1 MKPLSLRLKGF
12 IGVKKGLGIDELTLD
27 LSNLNGLI
35 AMAGE
40 NGRSKSTVMESLSPF
55 RTLFSRSGALN
66 RHVFRR
72 DSEKEFT
79 FAYQGHIY
87 RTLVKIDAEADRG
100 EAYIWKDG
108 KPEVNGKY
116 REYDKYIE
124 NLLGSQT
131 LFASS
136 VFCAQN
142 SRKLTDMRTG
152 ELRELFAEFLR
163 LDRLQAYEA
172 TSKQCI
178 NTITGQLEQVETR
191 IANLKARA
199 EQADIGALAIQA
211 ASEEVAR
218 LDAQRKALQA
228 RLVEEQAVMDQT
240 KAVIA
245 GNAANIQRRK
255 DVQQAIDD
263 LTAEISRSEKDQ
275 ATTLAGLR
283 DKYAKL
289 KTEFDACCRA
299 IVDKEAIEAA
309 AKDETALRQIIDKEA
324 ADVDTMTG
332 DLAQRKDALK
342 AIETE
347 WAGHKHEL
355 SEANAALTVLK
366 TSRELMTVE
375 AQIRQA
381 KDKTKD
387 LDLKDPA
394 CQSTTCSFIVGA
406 LEAARSLPDLETQRA
421 KIMADIE
428 SKQTAINVAIREID
442 AVINKNTL
450 AIQAARP
457 GIESLEPVL
466 LSTRQSLARHRLEL
480 KQLSDRAARLPDLL
494 VAISRHDDLSKQMAD
509 VTEAGITARTSWAKT
524 LQEKGDQLAA
534 AQARHAEITGM
545 IDQDAEKML
554 PYHQSKI
561 REIEGSIKIASDLIE
576 QSKAEIVAMQTRMA
590 INGAAK
596 DKLADAEKELSGL
609 FGEMSEWTYL
619 RNACSKTGLQ
629 ALEIDGVVPL
639 ITHDANKLLAGTFGP
654 SFSIRIQ
661 TQDEDGKEVFRVLVI
676 RDDGD
681 EVLLDNLSGGQKVW
695 ILKALRLSM
704 TMLSKRKSGRNFN
717 AAFAD
722 EEDGALDVENARTFV
737 DMYRSFMKEGG
748 FETFMFISHK
758 PECLSYADH
767 VLRFEAGKSPA
778 WG

>member
-1 MKPLSLRLKGF
+1 MKPLFLRLKGWV
-12 IGVKKGLGIDELTLD
+12 GVKRGLGLDEIMLD
-27 LSNLNGLI
+27 LSGVHGLI
-35 AMAGE
+35 ALAGE
-40 NGRSKSTVMESLSPF
+40 NGRGKSSVLENLHPF

-66 RHVFRR
+66 RHCYLRN
-72 DSEKEFT
+72 SEKEFN
-79 FAYQGHIY
+79 FSYQGHIY
-87 RTLVKIDAEADRG
+87 RTVVKIDAEADRG

-163 LDRLQAYEA
+163 LDRLQAHEA

-178 NTITGQLEQVETR
+178 NTIAGQIQQVEAR
-191 IANLKARA
+191 ISTLKAKA
-199 EQADIGALAIQA
+199 EQADIGALAIEA
-211 ASEEVAR
+211 ASAEVAR
-218 LDAQRKALQA
+218 LESQRTALQA
-228 RLVEEQAVMDQT
+228 RLVEEQTAMDRT
-240 KAVIA
+240 KAAIA
-245 GNAANIQRRK
+245 GNAANLQRRM

-263 LTAEISRSEKDQ
+263 LTAGTDRAEKEN
-275 ATTLAGLR
+275 TTIMAGLR

-289 KTEFDACCRA
+289 KAEFDACCRA
-299 IVDKEAIEAA
+299 IVDKGAIEAA
-309 AKDETALRQIIDKEA
+309 AKDEAALRTAIDKEA
-324 ADVDTMTG
+324 ADVDTIG
-332 DLAQRKDALK
+332 ADLAQRKKDLAAVEK
-342 AIETE
+342 E
-347 WAGHKHEL
+347 WAGHKQKL
-355 SEANAALTVLK
+355 SEANADLNALK
-366 TSRELMTVE
+366 TSRELMSVE
-375 AQIRQA
+375 AQIKQA

-387 LDLKDPA
+387 LELKDPA

-406 LEAARSLPDLETQRA
+406 LNAAQSLPELEAQREQIA
-421 KIMADIE
+421 ALIEGKRAAINGTIKDIE
-428 SKQTAINVAIREID
+428 AMINAEMRLIE
-442 AVINKNTL
+442 A
-450 AIQAARP
+450 QRP
-457 GIESLEPVL
+457 GIEATEALL

-480 KQLSDRAARLPDLL
+480 KQLSDRAARLPELL
-494 VAISRHDDLSKQMAD
+494 VAISRHDDLSRQMSD
-509 VTEAGITARTSWAKT
+509 VTETGIAARTAWAKT
-524 LQEKGDQLAA
+524 LQEKNEQLAVL
-534 AQARHAEITGM
+534 QARYTEITAM

-554 PYHQSKI
+554 PYHQSKT
-561 REIEGSIKIASDLIE
+561 REIEGNIKIAGDLIE
-576 QSKAEIVAMQTRMA
+576 QSKAEIVALQTRMA
-590 INGAAK
+590 LAGAAK
-596 DKLADAEKELSGL
+596 EELAEAEKELCGL
-609 FGEMSEWTYL
+609 FGEMSHWTYL

-639 ITHDANKLLAGTFGP
+639 ITHDGNRLLAGTFGP
-654 SFSIRIQ
+654 TFSIRIQ

-676 RDDGD
+676 RDDGA

-704 TMLSKRKSGRNFN
+704 TLLSKRKSGLNFT

-737 DMYRSFMKEGG
+737 DMYRSFMREGG
-748 FETFMFISHK
+748 FESFLFISHK
-758 PECLSYADH
+758 PECLSNPEH
-767 VLRFEAGKSPA
+767 VLGLEAGQSRG

>member
-1 MKPLSLRLKGF
+1 MKPLSLILRGF
-12 IGVKKGLGIDELTLD
+12 TGIQKGLGLDEIMLD
-27 LSNLNGLI
+27 LSGVHGLI
-35 AMAGE
+35 ALAGE
-40 NGRSKSTVMESLSPF
+40 NGRGKSSVLENLHPF

-66 RHVFRR
+66 RHCYLRN
-72 DSEKEFT
+72 SEKEFT
-79 FAYQGHIY
+79 FSYQGHIY

-100 EAYIWKDG
+100 EAYVWRDG
-108 KPEVNGKY
+108 QPEVNGKY
-116 REYDKYIE
+116 REYDRYIE

-163 LDRLQAYEA
+163 LDRLQAHEA

-178 NTITGQLEQVETR
+178 NTMAGQIQQVEAR
-191 IANLKARA
+191 ISMLKAKV
-199 EQADIGALAIQA
+199 EQADIGDLAIQA
-211 ASEEVAR
+211 AFESAR
-218 LDAQRKALQA
+218 LESQRTALQA
-228 RLVEEQAVMDQT
+228 RFVEEQAAMDRT
-240 KAVIA
+240 KAAIA
-245 GNAANIQRRK
+245 ANAANIQRRK

-263 LTAEISRSEKDQ
+263 LTAEIARGVADQ
-275 ATTLAGLR
+275 AVTLAGLR

-289 KTEFDACCRA
+289 KAEFDACCRA

-309 AKDETALRQIIDKEA
+309 AKDEAALRQLIDMDA
-324 ADVDTMTG
+324 ADVDTMG
-332 DLAQRKDALK
+332 ADLAQRKKDLAAVEK
-342 AIETE
+342 E
-347 WAGHKHEL
+347 WAAHKQKL
-355 SEANAALTVLK
+355 SEATADLNALK

-375 AQIRQA
+375 AQIKQA

-394 CQSTTCSFIVGA
+394 CQSTTCSFVAGA
-406 LEAARSLPDLETQRA
+406 LEAARTLPDLEAQREQIA
-421 KIMADIE
+421 ALLEVKRAAINGTIKDIE
-428 SKQTAINVAIREID
+428 AMINAEMR
-442 AVINKNTL
+442 L
-450 AIQAARP
+450 
-457 GIESLEPVL
+457 IESDRRGVEATEAVL
-466 LSTRQSLARHRLEL
+466 LSTRQSLARHKLEL
-480 KQLSDRAARLPDLL
+480 KQLSDRAARLPELL
-494 VAISRHDDLSKQMAD
+494 VAISRHDDLSKQMSD
-509 VTEAGITARTSWAKT
+509 VTEAGITARTAWAKT
-524 LQEKGDQLAA
+524 LQEKNDQLGTL
-534 AQARHAEITGM
+534 QARHTEITGM

-561 REIEGSIKIASDLIE
+561 REIEGNIKIAGDLIE

-590 INGAAK
+590 LAAAAK
-596 DKLADAEKELSGL
+596 DELAATEKDLCGMFE
-609 FGEMSEWTYL
+609 EMSHWTYL

-639 ITHDANKLLAGTFGP
+639 ITHDANRLLAGTFGP
-654 SFSIRIQ
+654 TFSIRLQ

-676 RDDGD
+676 RDDGA
-681 EVLLDNLSGGQKVW
+681 EVLLDNLSGGERVW

-704 TMLSKRKSGRNFN
+704 TLLSKRKSGLNFT

-748 FETFMFISHK
+748 FESFLFISHK

-767 VLRFEAGKSPA
+767 ILRFEAGKSPA